1 MKAALKILKALL
13 KTILKI
19 LFKPFK
25 NIIPVN
31 LKNIELWEANFSSNI
46 LTSTLDLVSQ
56 SLQIPVIIF
65 LLLFAVAVVVLLG
78 GLIREFRHRKTIS
91 NAEMKN
97 LISGISNAGSESEML
112 NIIENS
118 EIPNSQKNDLKEI
131 ISSDMDMESKIALAK
146 KLVSSREKKLE
157 KRLSYTDIITR
168 IGPTLG
174 LMGTLIPMGPGLAAL
189 GTGDI
194 VTLSNAIIVAFDT
207 TVVGIGAGALAY
219 VISKIRRRWYGEYIA
234 NLDVLTDVVL
244 SRIKKI

>member
-1 MKAALKILKALL
+1 MAG
-13 KTILKI
+13 
-19 LFKPFK
+19 
-25 NIIPVN
+25 
-31 LKNIELWEANFSSNI
+31 SNI

-131 ISSDMDMESKIALAK
+131 ISSDMDMESRIALAK
-146 KLVSSREKKLE
+146 KLVNSREKKLE
-157 KRLSYTDIITR
+157 KHLSYTDIITR

-244 SRIKKI
+244 SRIKKL